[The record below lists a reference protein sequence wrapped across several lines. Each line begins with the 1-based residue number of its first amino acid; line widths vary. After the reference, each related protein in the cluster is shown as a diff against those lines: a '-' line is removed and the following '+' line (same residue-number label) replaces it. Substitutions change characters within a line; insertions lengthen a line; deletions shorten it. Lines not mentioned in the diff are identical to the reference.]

1 MSIISELK
9 EKVTQYLNVYV
20 KLLKVN
26 FIGRAA
32 NVFSYFFFALIC
44 LFIFFC
50 IILYIG
56 FGLTEVFAD
65 AGLSKTASFFI
76 VTGIYALLLIIV
88 VALRKQITR
97 FFASGFIRALTD
109 GDDEE
114 EKERNR

>member
-1 MSIISELK
+1 MSILTQLK
-9 EKVTQYLNVYV
+9 EKVTQYLNVYI

-26 FIGRAA
+26 FIGRTA

-50 IILYIG
+50 IILYVG
-56 FGLTEVFAD
+56 FGLTELFAD

-76 VTGIYALLLIIV
+76 VIGIYVLFLVIV
-88 VALRKQITR
+88 VALRKPVIR
-97 FFASGFIRALTD
+97 FFANGFIRVLTE

-114 EKERNR
+114 EEKER